1 MTKKFIRN
9 LTGKHRNR
17 KSDMQL
23 GLCLSLVAGAI
34 NAGGFLAVGQYTS
47 HMTGIVS
54 SIADAIALYKYEVAL
69 LAIVHIM
76 SFILGAAFSAIIIN
90 WARVREFQSE
100 FALALMLEALLLLV
114 FGLFASDLIETT
126 MLSIQFMIGLLCFIM
141 GLQNAIIT
149 KVSNAEIRTTH
160 VTGITTDIGIEIGRY
175 ITRQAKIATV
185 QTHPDRLKLH
195 VGLLLCF
202 LLGGVMGA
210 FLFKTVGFAATLPFA
225 LLLGIMASIPI
236 WDDIAPKAPSGKTK

>member
-1 MTKKFIRN
+1 MPKKFIRN

-17 KSDMQL
+17 KGDVQL

-47 HMTGIVS
+47 HVTGIVS
-54 SIADAIALYKYEVAL
+54 SVADAIALYKYEVAL

-76 SFILGAAFSAIIIN
+76 SFILGAATSAIIIN
-90 WARVREFQSE
+90 WARAREFQSE

-114 FGLFASDLIETT
+114 FGLFASDMIEAT
-126 MLSIQFMIGLLCFIM
+126 MLSLQFMIGLLCFIM

-175 ITRQAKIATV
+175 IARHTNSPDL
-185 QTHPDRLKLH
+185 QTHPSRLKLH
-195 VGLLLCF
+195 TALLLTF
-202 LLGGVMGA
+202 LTGGIIGA

-225 LLLGIMASIPI
+225 LLLAIMASIPI
-236 WDDIAPKAPSGKTK
+236 LDDISPKAPTGKIK